1 MRAGAHIPAM
11 LWASAISTA
20 TDAADAIGEAVEQ
33 VAAQLGS
40 RRPHVIFAFTT
51 RAFAADHA
59 SLQARVRAEWDS
71 ALLFGCAA
79 SGVIGAGREVEEAG
93 AVSITAAWLPNV
105 RLVPTHLEADATP
118 PVYAERIAWQTAL
131 NLHCIP
137 EPQFLIISDPF
148 SFDAED
154 LVRGLDRAFP
164 GSTKIGGLAS
174 GGRQAGEN
182 LLILGERVHRSGA
195 ILLALSGALHI
206 DSIVA
211 QGCRPIGEPMF
222 VTNCHGNLLRELDG
236 KIPREVLSDLYDRL
250 NQRDQALLGRALFVG
265 LALPGERPQIQA
277 GEFLIRNVL
286 GMDPQSGAIWVG
298 AELEPNSIV
307 QFHVRDALSSAQDLE
322 RALLAFESDAKPAA
336 ALLFS
341 CIGRGVG
348 LYGSADH
355 DSTALKRRLG
365 ELPIGGF
372 FCNGEIGAVH
382 GMTQV
387 HGYTSAIAIISAPRA

>member
-1 MRAGAHIPAM
+1 
-11 LWASAISTA
+11 
-20 TDAADAIGEAVEQ
+20 
-33 VAAQLGS
+33 
-40 RRPHVIFAFTT
+40 
-51 RAFAADHA
+51 
-59 SLQARVRAEWDS
+59 
-71 ALLFGCAA
+71 
-79 SGVIGAGREVEEAG
+79 
-93 AVSITAAWLPNV
+93 
-105 RLVPTHLEADATP
+105 
-118 PVYAERIAWQTAL
+118 
-131 NLHCIP
+131 
-137 EPQFLIISDPF
+137 
-148 SFDAED
+148 
-154 LVRGLDRAFP
+154 
-164 GSTKIGGLAS
+164 
-174 GGRQAGEN
+174 
-182 LLILGERVHRSGA
+182 
-195 ILLALSGALHI
+195 
-206 DSIVA
+206 
-211 QGCRPIGEPMF
+211 MF

-250 NQRDQALLGRALFVG
+250 NQRDQALLARALFVG

-307 QFHVRDALSSAQDLE
+307 QIHVRDALSSAQDLE
-322 RALLAFESDAKPAA
+322 RALLAFESGAKPAA

-341 CIGRGVG
+341 CIGRGIG

-387 HGYTSAIAIISAPRA
+387 HGYTSAVAIISAPRA